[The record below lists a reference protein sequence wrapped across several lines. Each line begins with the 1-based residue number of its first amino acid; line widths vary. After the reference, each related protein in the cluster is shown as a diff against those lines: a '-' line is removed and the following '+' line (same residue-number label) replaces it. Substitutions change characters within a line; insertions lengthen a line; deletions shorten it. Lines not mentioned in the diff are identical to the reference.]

1 MKKILLVL
9 LTLALVLTI
18 TSCGKDEVIDTDTGV
33 DSIVESE
40 TVITEDTIAE
50 SDEADTENTEAVI
63 SESES
68 EQVSEEVTTEAQTS
82 EAVTE
87 AVTLVPDKAVEI
99 VGEKIAKEAD
109 KIGVLGG
116 ADKLLDGITDVIYS
130 ELDEAEKQAFAEA
143 AKEEGLEVIFND
155 DNTTT
160 IIYADGTKATQ
171 QKDGTYTIENDGY
184 EGQIGGEWPEND
196 RTKLIPKPEKGVVL
210 TSDLRDGTAM
220 ITLGECT
227 VDDATDYASMLI
239 EKGFDTNVKS
249 DDTMLAEGVFSYRGE
264 NTKKKAVAT
273 VNYISDMMM
282 ITVSK

>member
-18 TSCGKDEVIDTDTGV
+18 TSCGKDEVTDIDTGV
-33 DSIVESE
+33 DSIAESE

-68 EQVSEEVTTEAQTS
+68 EQISEEVTTEAQTS

-87 AVTLVPDKAVEI
+87 AITLVPEKAVEI
-99 VGEKIAKEAD
+99 VGEEVANEAD

-116 ADKLLDGITDVIYS
+116 ADNLLDGITDVIYS

-160 IIYADGTKATQ
+160 II
-171 QKDGTYTIENDGY
+171 
-184 EGQIGGEWPEND
+184 
-196 RTKLIPKPEKGVVL
+196 
-210 TSDLRDGTAM
+210 
-220 ITLGECT
+220 
-227 VDDATDYASMLI
+227 
-239 EKGFDTNVKS
+239 
-249 DDTMLAEGVFSYRGE
+249 
-264 NTKKKAVAT
+264 
-273 VNYISDMMM
+273 
-282 ITVSK
+282 